1 MASKSLI
8 AEASTS
14 GAIKDLDKIT
24 CAMCGKQVSKDSSKL
39 RLHTGKHIL
48 KSTRKI
54 TETPALIAPVGVFS
68 FSNSSGCSLS
78 LHRLVCS
85 HVGCAG
91 CPQST
96 EIAQL
101 LCISAKV
108 LNTPLRSAPTFP
120 LSATHPQSVVLT
132 QLHAATFRLSVL
144 FARRPKEQVL
154 FPQSGDTICPNIFTV
169 YIPDTKTKLKFQPY
183 YVN

>member
-8 AEASTS
+8 VEVSTS

-24 CAMCGKQVSKDSSKL
+24 CAMCRKQVSKDSSKL
-39 RLHTGKHIL
+39 RLHMGKHIL

-54 TETPALIAPVGVFS
+54 TETPALIAPVDVFS
-68 FSNSSGCSLS
+68 FSNSLGCSLS

-101 LCISAKV
+101 QCISAKV

-120 LSATHPQSVVLT
+120 LSAMHPQSVVLT
-132 QLHAATFRLSVL
+132 QLHATTF
-144 FARRPKEQVL
+144 
-154 FPQSGDTICPNIFTV
+154 
-169 YIPDTKTKLKFQPY
+169 
-183 YVN
+183 